1 MKRLL
6 LVAAIAIVVILTF
19 ASAALAHPAHS
30 TQYAQYDQY
39 AAGVP
44 GKLLV
49 LPDTG
54 GPSLVL
60 LPLGALLLGCGI
72 LVAKR
77 AAS

>member
-6 LVAAIAIVVILTF
+6 LVAAIATVLMLTF
-19 ASAALAHPAHS
+19 ASAALAKAA
-30 TQYAQYDQY
+30 QYAQYDQY
-39 AAGVP
+39 VVKKGAAQ
-44 GKLLV
+44 LLV

-72 LVAKR
+72 LIAKR
-77 AAS
+77 ATS

>member
-6 LVAAIAIVVILTF
+6 LVAAIATVLMLTF
-19 ASAALAHPAHS
+19 ASTALAQ
-30 TQYAQYDQY
+30 TAQYDQY
-39 AAGVP
+39 AAKKGAADLV
-44 GKLLV
+44 V

-77 AAS
+77 TTS